1 MIVIAAVFIITL
13 LIGVPIALVLGLSG
27 MTHMLV
33 MSPDMLIALPQ
44 KLFTSASNYSLLAIP
59 LFLLAGEL
67 MGLSGDV
74 DRLCN
79 MARVLIG
86 RVKGSLCYAT
96 VLLGAMLGASL
107 GSANA
112 EAALLGSVMYP
123 NLKKDGYGEVFS
135 AGLIGATSIIG
146 PMIPPGLLFV
156 IYACQAGIS
165 VRDLFLCGVSVGIYL
180 AIALFAVIFFFS
192 RRRDWPVGEK
202 PKKGELWHAFVQ
214 AIFSLLSPI
223 IALLCIATGVCTATE
238 AAAVLSMCIFLVGMF
253 IYKTINIENLYQC
266 LLKSAVSAAAV
277 LMIGAMGGVFGY
289 TLAFDQIPTK
299 LASFVIG
306 LSDNKYVILLLI
318 NLMLLVIGM
327 LMDAT
332 PAVIILVPVLLP
344 IIAQYNYNPVHF
356 GVMVC
361 LNLTVGLLTP
371 PVGTCLYTT
380 ASATGVEANKLVK
393 SIWPWVGVCVAV
405 LIFVTYCPASVMWL
419 PNLLAKFAA

>member
-1 MIVIAAVFIITL
+1 
-13 LIGVPIALVLGLSG
+13 
-27 MTHMLV
+27 
-33 MSPDMLIALPQ
+33 
-44 KLFTSASNYSLLAIP
+44 
-59 LFLLAGEL
+59 
-67 MGLSGDV
+67 
-74 DRLCN
+74 
-79 MARVLIG
+79 
-86 RVKGSLCYAT
+86 
-96 VLLGAMLGASL
+96 
-107 GSANA
+107 
-112 EAALLGSVMYP
+112 
-123 NLKKDGYGEVFS
+123 
-135 AGLIGATSIIG
+135 
-146 PMIPPGLLFV
+146 
-156 IYACQAGIS
+156 
-165 VRDLFLCGVSVGIYL
+165 
-180 AIALFAVIFFFS
+180 
-192 RRRDWPVGEK
+192 
-202 PKKGELWHAFVQ
+202 
-214 AIFSLLSPI
+214 
-223 IALLCIATGVCTATE
+223 
-238 AAAVLSMCIFLVGMF
+238 MF

>member
-1 MIVIAAVFIITL
+1 MIVVIIFILSL

-27 MTHMLV
+27 IAHMMTIDPGLLM
-33 MSPDMLIALPQ
+33 ALPQ
-44 KLFTSASNYSLLAIP
+44 KLFASASNYSLLAIP

-74 DRLCN
+74 DRLCDL
-79 MARVLIG
+79 ARVIIG

-96 VLLGAMLGASL
+96 VLLGTMLGASL

-123 NLKKDGYGEVFS
+123 NLVKDGYGETFS
-135 AGLIGATSIIG
+135 AGLIGATSVIG

-165 VRDLFLCGVSVGIYL
+165 VRDLFLCGVSVGLYL
-180 AIALFAVIFFFS
+180 AAALFFVIFMFS
-192 RRRDWPVGEK
+192 RRRNWAVGAK
-202 PKKGELWHAFVQ
+202 PQKGEISHALRR
-214 AIFSLLSPI
+214 AIFSLFSPAV
-223 IALLCIATGVCTATE
+223 ALACIATGVCTATE
-238 AAAVLSMCIFLVGMF
+238 AAAVLSMLIFLVGAF
-253 IYKTINIENLYQC
+253 IYRTVTFQAMYKC

-277 LMIGAMGGVFGY
+277 LLIGAMGGVFGY

-299 LASFVIG
+299 IASFVIG

-318 NLMLLVIGM
+318 NIMLLIVGM

-332 PAVIILVPVLLP
+332 PAVIILVPVLMP
-344 IIAQYNYNPVHF
+344 IIQQYGYDPVHF
-356 GVMVC
+356 GVIVC

-380 ASATGVEANKLVK
+380 ASATGVEANRLVK
-393 SIWPWVGVCVAV
+393 SIWPWCGVCVAV
-405 LIFVTYCPASVMWL
+405 LMFVTYVPQSVLWL
-419 PNLLAKFAA
+419 PNLLASFA

>member
-1 MIVIAAVFIITL
+1 MIIVIIFIFAL
-13 LIGVPIALVLGLSG
+13 VIGVPIALVLGLTG
-27 MTHMLV
+27 VVHMYS
-33 MSPDMLIALPQ
+33 MNPSMLIALPQ
-44 KLFTSASNYSLLAIP
+44 KLFASANNYSLLAIP

-74 DRLCN
+74 DRLCDL
-79 MARVLIG
+79 ARVIIG

-96 VLLGAMLGASL
+96 VLLGTMLGASL

-123 NLKKDGYGEVFS
+123 NLVKDGYGDSFS
-135 AGLIGATSIIG
+135 AGLIAATSVIG

-180 AIALFAVIFFFS
+180 AAALFFVIFMFS
-192 RRRDWPVGEK
+192 RKRDWVVGEK
-202 PKKGELWHAFVQ
+202 PKKGEIGKALKRAAFS
-214 AIFSLLSPI
+214 ILSPV

-238 AAAVLSMCIFLVGMF
+238 AAAVLATCIFLVGMF
-253 IYKTINIENLYQC
+253 IYRTITVKKMYAC

-277 LMIGAMGGVFGY
+277 LMIGAMGGVLGY

-299 LASFVIG
+299 IANVIIS
-306 LSDNKYVILLLI
+306 LSDNRYVILLLI
-318 NLMLLVIGM
+318 NLLLLVVGM

-332 PAVIILVPVLLP
+332 PAVIILVPVLMP
-344 IIAQYNYNPVHF
+344 IVSQYGFHPVHF
-356 GVMVC
+356 GVLVC

-380 ASATGVEANKLVK
+380 AAATGIETNKLVK
-393 SIWPWVGVCVAV
+393 TIWPWCAVCVAV
-405 LIFVTYCPASVMWL
+405 LFFVTYVPQSVLWL
-419 PNLLAKFAA
+419 PNLLARFA

>member
-1 MIVIAAVFIITL
+1 MIVALVFVL
-13 LIGVPIALVLGLSG
+13 ALAIGVPIALVLGLTAI
-27 MTHMLV
+27 THMCTLG
-33 MSPDMLIALPQ
+33 PQMLLALPQ
-44 KLFTSASNYSLLAIP
+44 KLFSSASNYSLLAIP

-79 MARVLIG
+79 LARVLIG
-86 RVKGSLCYAT
+86 RIKGSLCYAT

-123 NLKKDGYGEVFS
+123 NLVKDGYGDTFS
-135 AGLIGATSIIG
+135 AGLISATSVIG

-156 IYACQAGIS
+156 IYAVQANIS

-180 AIALFAVIFFFS
+180 ALALFLVIFCFS
-192 RRRDWPVGEK
+192 RRRNWPVGAK
-202 PKKGELWHAFVQ
+202 PDSREVWRAWKQAAF
-214 AIFSLLSPI
+214 SI
-223 IALLCIATGVCTATE
+223 ITPVAALLCIGTGICTATE
-238 AAAVLSMCIFLVGMF
+238 AAAVLAMLIFLVGTF
-253 IYKTINIENLYQC
+253 IYKTITLNKLYSC
-266 LLKSAVSAAAV
+266 LLKSAVSSAAV

-299 LASFVIG
+299 IASFVIG
-306 LSDNKYVILLLI
+306 LSDNRYVILLLI
-318 NLMLLVIGM
+318 NIMLLIVGM

-344 IIAQYNYNPVHF
+344 IISQFGYHPVHF

-371 PVGTCLYTT
+371 PVGTCLYTA
-380 ASATGVEANKLVK
+380 ASSTGIEANKLVRT
-393 SIWPWVGVCVAV
+393 IWPWCGVCVAV
-405 LIFVTYCPASVMWL
+405 LLFVTYVPQSVMWL
-419 PNLLAKFAA
+419 PNLLARFA

>member
-1 MIVIAAVFIITL
+1 MIIAVVFIFSL

-27 MTHMLV
+27 IVHMVSMNPEMMT
-33 MSPDMLIALPQ
+33 ALPQ
-44 KLFTSASNYSLLAIP
+44 KLFSSANNYSLLAIP

-79 MARVLIG
+79 LARVLIG

-123 NLKKDGYGEVFS
+123 NLVKDGYGETFS
-135 AGLIGATSIIG
+135 AGLIGATAVIG

-180 AIALFAVIFFFS
+180 AIALFIVIFFFS
-192 RRRDWPVGEK
+192 RKRDWPVGSK
-202 PKKGELWHAFVQ
+202 PAKGEIWKAFRHA
-214 AIFSLLSPI
+214 AFSLLSPAV
-223 IALLCIATGVCTATE
+223 ALLCIATGICTATE
-238 AAAVLSMCIFLVGMF
+238 AAAVLSTLIFLVGMF
-253 IYKTINIENLYQC
+253 IYRTITVQNMYKC

-299 LASFVIG
+299 IANFVIG

-318 NLMLLVIGM
+318 NLMLLVVGM

-332 PAVIILVPVLLP
+332 PAVIILVPVLMP
-344 IIAQYNYNPVHF
+344 IIAQYGFNPVHF
-356 GVMVC
+356 GMIVC

-380 ASATGVEANKLVK
+380 ASATGIEANKLVK
-393 SIWPWVGVCVAV
+393 SIWPWCTVCIVV
-405 LIFVTYCPASVMWL
+405 LLFVTYVPQSVLWL
-419 PNLLAKFAA
+419 PDLLASFA